1 MSQEELKKNIHT
13 LVESC
18 EDENLLEGVLK
29 ILNAIQKPDEPDWW
43 SDLSE
48 TDKQRLEESYTQY
61 EKGKVK
67 AHKDVMKKAATWLK
81 K

>member
-1 MSQEELKKNIHT
+1 MSQEDLKKNIHT

-29 ILNAIQKPDEPDWW
+29 ILNAVQKPDEPDWW
-43 SDLSE
+43 NELNE
-48 TDKQRLEESYTQY
+48 TDTQRLEESLVQY
-61 EKGKVK
+61 KKGKIK
-67 AHKDVMKKAATWLK
+67 GHDAVMKKAAEWLK